1 MNRLDHDFMDTFL
14 IGRDVSEYA
23 HVARCSSLN
32 VCEQIILARAVGGR
46 TGAAIALDIVR
57 RCSALNIPKQ
67 EWKDSVRLNAAM
79 SFGVFSRGLAEES
92 GDSEEA
98 VQAVSDAP
106 VEPYRMMKKSAAA
119 PRCAPK
125 SSAGAGAPVFYQSA
139 GKVKQIAEQRWKK
152 IPQPSVFFREL
163 ALHVAGCMSRASN
176 VPFVS
181 PFVSTASECA
191 LVALSFISLPLSTR
205 GSGNSPAV
213 ARLQRRTSNSGISSL
228 FLLASGVCLRY
239 FRDTVEIAPPP
250 ETRSVIVGQHIVESV
265 FDPAVGWRQVTIG
278 DQGCLVG
285 LPYTLRTIV
294 TNVSDKDIT
303 ANVLTQ
309 IPSSCMPLYGTLHT
323 NVKKLKVRA
332 FSVEVVDNW
341 FFVPVACSI
350 TVYPAQVASEA
361 GDCIGCAT
369 PMPSVQVHSSVSVSA
384 DSSWPLIVTHGS
396 EEQLVAALTSDMG
409 LLRMRVVHVLGR
421 LAQSAPLLHSVFKIL
436 RENHVCI
443 PVVWGL
449 GLSSNI
455 RDAAAEFLIHMVPP
469 QIIASMVGSS
479 IPLPIAT
486 GDLPFTIIRPAILNE
501 SGLMTGVC
509 DFEPVFN
516 ARTHTLGNYST
527 IAIEAMRTQYRRIMW
542 KVAIDPA
549 PVRSDCIQIA
559 YETPAPPR
567 SVLTNHLESTLTS
580 AALGTCLRFRTASV
594 RLGPF

>member
-1 MNRLDHDFMDTFL
+1 MDTFL
-14 IGRDVSEYA
+14 IGRDVSEFA

-46 TGAAIALDIVR
+46 TGAAIAFDIAR
-57 RCSALNIPKQ
+57 RCSALNTPKQ

-79 SFGVFSRGLAEES
+79 SFGVFSRGLAEET
-92 GDSEEA
+92 GDSDPEGS
-98 VQAVSDAP
+98 VQTIADAP
-106 VEPYRMMKKSAAA
+106 TDSSRIRMMKKSAAA
-119 PRCAPK
+119 PHCAPK
-125 SSAGAGAPVFYQSA
+125 ASARDGCAGAPVLYQSA

-152 IPQPSVFFREL
+152 IPQPCVFFREL
-163 ALHVAGCMSRASN
+163 ALHLASCMSRASN
-176 VPFVS
+176 CPFVS

-191 LVALSFISLPLSTR
+191 LIALSFISLPLSTR
-205 GSGNSPAV
+205 GSSNSTAV
-213 ARLQRRTSNSGISSL
+213 ARLQRRTSSSGISSL

-239 FRDTVEIAPPP
+239 FRDTAEIAPPP
-250 ETRSVIVGQHIVESV
+250 ETRSVIVGQHVLESI
-265 FDPAVGWRQVTIG
+265 FDPAVGWKQATIG
-278 DQGCLVG
+278 DHGCLVG
-285 LPYTLRTIV
+285 LPYTLRTTV
-294 TNVSDKDIT
+294 TNVSDKDIIV
-303 ANVLTQ
+303 NVLVQ
-309 IPSSCMPLYGTLHT
+309 IPSSSMPLYGTLHT
-323 NVKKLKVRA
+323 NVKKLKVCA
-332 FSVEVVDNW
+332 FSVEVVDHW
-341 FFVPVACSI
+341 FFVPVSCSI

-369 PMPSVQVHSSVSVSA
+369 PIPNVQVHSAVSVSA

-396 EEQLVAALTSDMG
+396 EEQLVSALTSDMG

-421 LAQSAPLLHSVFKIL
+421 LAQSSALLHSVFKIL

-469 QIIASMVGSS
+469 QVIASMVGSS
-479 IPLPIAT
+479 VPLPIVT
-486 GDLPFTIIRPAILNE
+486 VDSPFTVIRPAILND

-516 ARTHTLGNYST
+516 ARTHTLGNYNT

-559 YETPAPPR
+559 YETPALQR
-567 SVLTNHLESTLTS
+567 TMLANTS
-580 AALGTCLRFRTASV
+580 KAHSLPLF
-594 RLGPF
+594 